1 MLKVRTTAAED
12 QKEPAMKKDRRWMKS
27 VIAASSEVQVTLPW
41 ARGTRR
47 RPEAL
52 KAQPTAK
59 TQATA
64 AR

>member
-1 MLKVRTTAAED
+1 MKM
-12 QKEPAMKKDRRWMKS
+12 MKKERRWMKS
-27 VIAASSEVQVTLPW
+27 VIAASSEVQTTLPW

-52 KAQPTAK
+52 KAGTKPV
-59 TQATA
+59 TQAMA